1 LPTGLTAGLNVP
13 DATLIVSAFQ
23 GYNYRRRNCEFAA
36 AEGCFMTIVPIY
48 AALLAIGYLALAVG
62 VIRLR
67 KSRRI
72 SIGVGSDDDLER
84 AVRVHSNFG
93 EYVPFALLLLS
104 MAEMQGASHIVLNIL
119 CILLLVGRGAHAWGL
134 SNKDLRFRTVGVV
147 ATFSVIAAVSLML
160 LRFAVK

>member
-1 LPTGLTAGLNVP
+1 
-13 DATLIVSAFQ
+13 
-23 GYNYRRRNCEFAA
+23 
-36 AEGCFMTIVPIY
+36 MTIVPIY